1 MLQTKGNKS
10 CQNYFGDDSFW
21 QVVCP
26 LQLNHLAPRFI
37 QPFIIELRLVEERNY
52 ANIEKRK
59 GEREKGST
67 QTSKKETNK
76 QKKIHYE
83 RIKERKKYRKINNQ
97 INKQKRRKQKENENR
112 KLNKQKDENEGG

>member
-76 QKKIHYE
+76 QKKSITKESKNE
-83 RIKERKKYRKINNQ
+83 RNIEK
-97 INKQKRRKQKENENR
+97 
-112 KLNKQKDENEGG
+112 